1 MKFPRDLNYRIFG
14 KAIKDKLNSEI
25 SKTDKIV
32 LIPFFTNGNNLF
44 LLINWL
50 ILYRLQK
57 KGYKG
62 IMIICDQF
70 LPICTNERIGKT
82 RENDKYLCK
91 NCYSYYPILEKMTGG
106 KFVYLSSFFK
116 DENVSVFHDIND
128 LKDLKSCK
136 NFIFRDVEYGKIAE
150 KSVLRYF
157 IKGELIESDEYLKV
171 YKKFLISLVKFSI
184 SWDNFLETINKPELV
199 LLYNG
204 TISFETYIRDKCTY
218 LSVDYITH
226 ETFVG
231 DDSWIYKKND
241 EVMKLM
247 WEDEWENFS
256 SLPLTPQQRNQSIAF
271 IEGLRYG
278 KEMYALLNEKN
289 PLPVELKGNKYVV
302 LFTNLN
308 FDTAVIGRNPV
319 FKSMYQWIDEVIDY
333 WIENELKETLVIR
346 VHPAEVKLVTY
357 SDDFVAPRIE
367 EKVKNASNI
376 IVYEPLDHVDSYT
389 LIENMQ
395 FGLVYSSTIGL
406 EIPYYGKPCL
416 IAGEAFYRNLDFV
429 SFKNSK
435 KEYFEELNRLLNYSS
450 IESIDKEIVIRYI
463 YFIYFVCVKRLKGI
477 RMDHTNHV
485 NYFDFKNIEDLSQM
499 NEDVLMEFEKLI
511 V

>member
-1 MKFPRDLNYRIFG
+1 
-14 KAIKDKLNSEI
+14 
-25 SKTDKIV
+25 
-32 LIPFFTNGNNLF
+32 
-44 LLINWL
+44 
-50 ILYRLQK
+50 
-57 KGYKG
+57 
-62 IMIICDQF
+62 
-70 LPICTNERIGKT
+70 
-82 RENDKYLCK
+82 
-91 NCYSYYPILEKMTGG
+91 
-106 KFVYLSSFFK
+106 
-116 DENVSVFHDIND
+116 
-128 LKDLKSCK
+128 
-136 NFIFRDVEYGKIAE
+136 
-150 KSVLRYF
+150 
-157 IKGELIESDEYLKV
+157 
-171 YKKFLISLVKFSI
+171 
-184 SWDNFLETINKPELV
+184 
-199 LLYNG
+199 
-204 TISFETYIRDKCTY
+204 
-218 LSVDYITH
+218 
-226 ETFVG
+226 
-231 DDSWIYKKND
+231 
-241 EVMKLM
+241 
-247 WEDEWENFS
+247 
-256 SLPLTPQQRNQSIAF
+256 
-271 IEGLRYG
+271 LRYG